1 MMSQVDDAHY
11 ALEQITVPIPTG
23 VSLQVDLIKP
33 FPPVSSG
40 GGRKLAVC
48 LHPWSW
54 LGGRKDDPVL
64 ASLVNIL
71 LEAKYH
77 IVRYNSRSVGK
88 STGLPSFT
96 GFSEVEDLKA
106 LVQWALGRIEKVES
120 LVLIGYSHGSLI
132 TSLHPVLPAPLKT
145 SHVLLS
151 YPLGPRGWLTLFRT
165 SHYQTQL
172 EELLKDPQ
180 SNVLVVYG
188 DKDEF
193 TSSSSYE
200 KWVERLEKAA
210 AGSSRLRIAEVEQGS
225 HFWLGKSGEELRQV
239 LRRWLP

>member
-1 MMSQVDDAHY
+1 MSQVDDAHY
-11 ALEQITVPIPTG
+11 DLEHIIVPLPTG
-23 VSLQVDLIKP
+23 VSLEVDLIKP
-33 FPPVSSG
+33 IPSVSLG
-40 GGRKLAVC
+40 ANRKLAVC

-64 ASLVNIL
+64 DSLTDPL

-88 STGLPSFT
+88 STGLSSFT
-96 GFSEVEDLKA
+96 GFSEAEDLKA
-106 LVQWALGRIEKVES
+106 LVQWALGRIKNVAS

-132 TSLHPVLPAPLKT
+132 TSLHPVLPIPIKT

-172 EELLKDPQ
+172 EELLKD
-180 SNVLVVYG
+180 SRSKVIVVYG

-200 KWVERLEKAA
+200 RWVEKLESVAQGSNRLNV
-210 AGSSRLRIAEVEQGS
+210 AEVEKAS
-225 HFWLGKSGEELRQV
+225 HFWHGRSGQELRQV